1 MSNLLSQALLSLTV
15 FASLGASAPS
25 QPIHGRNQPAQQCQS
40 GVKVGKA
47 VYFIT
52 NEAEN
57 AVVALPIAADGT
69 LSAGTVTKTGG
80 AGSIALGVMG
90 EPALPDAL
98 VAQSA
103 LTVAGNVC

>member
-1 MSNLLSQALLSLTV
+1 M
-15 FASLGASAPS
+15 
-25 QPIHGRNQPAQQCQS
+25 
-40 GVKVGKA
+40 GKA

-57 AVVALPIAADGT
+57 AVVALPIAADGK

-80 AGSIALGVMG
+80 AGSIALDGATG

-98 VAQSA
+98 VGQSA
-103 LTVAGNVC
+103 LTVAGNVRFRRHLDKQHR